1 MTQILKKLNI
11 YYYSI
16 YIAAI
21 IIAYFGYQLFNSG
34 FRIEEKS
41 SSGIVIS
48 SALIILIIGSIPLTL
63 SLFNKNLKRINEEA
77 DMKIRLERYRKAS
90 QIRLA
95 IIGSGFVLGIFLF
108 FIMHSQSMIFC
119 AGIAAIA
126 LFFCKPAEVKIISD
140 LKIEDPDN
148 L

>member
-1 MTQILKKLNI
+1 
-11 YYYSI
+11 
-16 YIAAI
+16 
-21 IIAYFGYQLFNSG
+21 
-34 FRIEEKS
+34 
-41 SSGIVIS
+41 
-48 SALIILIIGSIPLTL
+48 L